1 MFILEQPDIST
12 IEQQVKVQNKTNQR
26 KPEIKVR
33 RRKANLTKH
42 GRSSFFGWLK
52 LAVVRETVDEDSAR
66 SDYL

>member
-12 IEQQVKVQNKTNQR
+12 IEQQVKLQNNTNQW

-52 LAVVRETVDEDSAR
+52 LAVVWETIDEGSAR
-66 SDYL
+66 SAYH